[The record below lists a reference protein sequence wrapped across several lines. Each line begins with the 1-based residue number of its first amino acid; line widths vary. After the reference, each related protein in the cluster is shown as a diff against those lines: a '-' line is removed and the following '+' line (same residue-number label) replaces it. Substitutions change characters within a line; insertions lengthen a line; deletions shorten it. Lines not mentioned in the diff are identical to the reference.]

1 VRLGCWRV
9 SERGVQPPVLGVGE
23 RGLPVALRL
32 SELAGELRAR
42 GVRAGTGELVAA
54 QRALAAVDPASPVQ
68 AKLALRAALCA
79 GRGDL
84 AAFELAFAHWA
95 SERASPDRPQID
107 PVATAV
113 LPRAAVRAEGPRT
126 LRPEAELEV
135 RPAAWSGAELL
146 RDKDFADYTAAER
159 ALARELMARIARRG
173 PRRRSRRTRASRRRS
188 HRPDPRATLRASLRH
203 AGEPFERRWRARRE
217 SQRALVLVCDV
228 SGSMEPYS
236 RMLLQYAQACVAARR
251 RCEVFAFGTRLSRI
265 TAELRGRDPDRALER
280 VAEAVADWSGGT
292 RIGDA
297 LAELNRAHGRRLGR
311 GAVVVV
317 LSDGWDRGD
326 PELLRREVARLG
338 RCAHRL
344 VWLNPLKASP
354 GYEPLVRGMVAA
366 LPHVD
371 AFLAGNS
378 LASLEEL
385 AALMKSGFEDAKI
398 GFEAAGMKE
407 DR

>member
-1 VRLGCWRV
+1 VT
-9 SERGVQPPVLGVGE
+9 
-23 RGLPVALRL
+23 LRL
-32 SELAGELRAR
+32 AELVRELRAR
-42 GVRAGTGELVAA
+42 GVQVGTGELVAA
-54 QRALAAVDPASPVQ
+54 QRALNAVEPASPSE
-68 AKLALRAALCA
+68 AKLALRATLCA
-79 GRGDL
+79 ARGDL
-84 AAFELAFAHWA
+84 AAFDVAFARWA
-95 SERASPDRPQID
+95 GEGAAAAEPLVD

-113 LPRAAVRAEGPRT
+113 LPRAAVPVEGPRPLPT
-126 LRPEAELEV
+126 EAELEV
-135 RPAAWSGAELL
+135 RPAAWSDAELL
-146 RDKDFADYTAAER
+146 RDKDFADYTDAER
-159 ALARELMARIARRG
+159 AVARQIMARIARRG
-173 PRRRSRRTRASRRRS
+173 PHRRSRRTRASRRRS

-203 AGEPFERRWRARRE
+203 AGEPFERRWRASRE
-217 SQRALVLVCDV
+217 RQRPLVLICDI

-236 RMLLQYAQACVAARR
+236 RMLLQYAQACVAVRR
-251 RCEVFAFGTRLSRI
+251 RCEAFAFGTRLSRI

-326 PELLRREVARLG
+326 PELLRREVARLA

-371 AFLAGNS
+371 AFLAGSS

-385 AALMKSGFEDAKI
+385 AALMDSGFEDAKI
-398 GFEAAGMKE
+398 EGEAAGMKE
-407 DR
+407 EQ